1 MKAESL
7 SKATDNL
14 AFKVQSLSSYSLADF
29 VDSDHV
35 VELFNGVRIKIS

>member
-14 AFKVQSLSSYSLADF
+14 TIKVQSLSSYSLADF

-35 VELFNGVRIKIS
+35 VELFNGVGIKTS